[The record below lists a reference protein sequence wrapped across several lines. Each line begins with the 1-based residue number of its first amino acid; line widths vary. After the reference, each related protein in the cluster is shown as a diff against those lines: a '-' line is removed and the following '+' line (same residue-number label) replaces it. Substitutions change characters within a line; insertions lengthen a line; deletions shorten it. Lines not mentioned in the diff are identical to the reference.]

1 MDIDRYIDTP
11 IDNFIDKNTSLV
23 LPICN
28 NIDFSRD
35 FILSHPK
42 SEILGKAISNNIKNR
57 NLGKSLI
64 FLAVNSYKLSV
75 SEGISK
81 TGTVFIFIPICFNDP
96 ATKFVFNLTA
106 SKAFSLLYSYKSP
119 NDLADKVLGNSL

>member
-1 MDIDRYIDTP
+1 MTEAIP
-11 IDNFIDKNTSLV
+11 LV
-23 LPICN
+23 L
-28 NIDFSRD
+28 FVSKT
-35 FILSHPK
+35 IL
-42 SEILGKAISNNIKNR
+42 AISVI
-57 NLGKSLI
+57 I
-64 FLAVNSYKLSV
+64 FLLLEYARSPITPLSV